1 MKPTISLVTPC
12 YNEQDIVADFYG
24 AVTPVMQS
32 LNEEYEIIFVN
43 DGSKDNTL
51 DRLSEL
57 ADKDKH
63 VKVISF
69 SRNFSQQNA
78 IYCGL
83 KYASGQAVIVMDV
96 DLQDP
101 VEVIPAMVSK
111 WREGYEVINGKRTKR
126 KGETVFKKFTSWLYI
141 RIMRKMT
148 GLDVPTEVGD
158 YKLYDRKV
166 IDAILSLPEHNRFMR
181 NMSVWTGFKQTNVEF
196 ERNARTKGETKYTL
210 TKMVKLSV
218 SSILPYTSRP
228 LLWSLWLG
236 FTLSTLSELAFVALI
251 VLQCTIGLPL
261 VTWLFPTIT
270 LIGGMILTHMGIA
283 NMYSAHIYEE
293 VLDRPQYI
301 VSSTINID
309 EKH

>member
-1 MKPTISLVTPC
+1 MKPIISIVTPC
-12 YNEQDIVADFYG
+12 YNEEDTVAEFYN

-32 LNEEYEIIFVN
+32 LNEAYEIIYVN
-43 DGSKDNTL
+43 DGSKDNTM

-63 VKVISF
+63 VKVINF

-78 IYCGL
+78 IYCGV
-83 KYASGQAVIVMDV
+83 KYASGKAVIVMDV

-101 VEVIPAMVSK
+101 VEAIPAMVSK
-111 WREGYEVINGKRTKR
+111 WREGYEMVNGKRTKR
-126 KGETVFKKFTSWLYI
+126 KGETVFKKITSWLYV

-166 IDAILSLPEHNRFMR
+166 VDAILSLPEHGRFMR
-181 NMSVWTGFKQTNVEF
+181 NLSSWTGFKQTNVEF
-196 ERNARTKGETKYTL
+196 ERNARVKGKTKYTL
-210 TKMVKLSV
+210 AKMVKLSV
-218 SSILPYTSRP
+218 SSILPYTSKP

-261 VTWLFPTIT
+261 LAWLFPTIT
-270 LIGGMILTHMGIA
+270 LVGGMILTHMGIA
-283 NMYSAHIYEE
+283 GMYSARIYEE
-293 VLDRPQYI
+293 VLNRPQYI
-301 VSSTINID
+301 ISSTINID